1 VGPVSIEPY
10 LRVRAA
16 AGPSFRA
23 DGNKLAFRSNE
34 SGLTQLWELDL
45 TTRELVQR
53 TDDEARVMFAE
64 YAPVG
69 QALAYGTD
77 IGGNERCQLF
87 LRATDDAAVAQLT
100 NNPDVIHNWGGWSP
114 DASAIAYSSNERDT
128 AFFDVYVLT
137 LDGKQA
143 RCVLQHDGNNYVVE
157 WSPSGD
163 ALIVSRPTSL
173 VNNDLYLVPLDGSEP
188 RLLTPHE
195 GDARY
200 GAVHW
205 RPGLEALVMS
215 TDWNRDRQ
223 RLVILDLA
231 TGSMETLAEPE
242 WGVEAARLSPDGRLL
257 AWRTNEDGYS
267 RLRIRD
273 LVGGEDLA
281 DLPSLPRGVLSET
294 CWSPDSR
301 RYALSMSMHNHGSDV
316 WLIDLDTREV
326 DRLIESSLAGLDPAA
341 FVEPALV
348 HFSSFDGLEV
358 PAFLYRPPSVVAP
371 MPVIVSVH
379 GGPESQERPS
389 FNGVFQYFVQRGFA
403 VLAPNVRGSTGYGRA
418 YTHLDDVE
426 KRMDAVADLEAA
438 WHWLVDNRVGQQK
451 SIAIIGGSYGGF
463 MVLAALV
470 RHPDLWAAGVDIV
483 GIANFVTFLE
493 NTGAYRRKLR
503 ECEYGNL
510 DDNREFLERISPI
523 HGIDRINAPLMVV
536 HGANDPRVPVGE
548 AEQIVAGLR
557 ARGAPV
563 NYMRFE
569 DEGHGLIKLE
579 NRLVA
584 YPAIAEFLEGVL
596 GGTADDGRQT
606 TG

>member
-1 VGPVSIEPY
+1 VSPISIEPY

-16 AGPSFRA
+16 AGPSFRS
-23 DGNKLAFRSNE
+23 DGRKLAYRSNE

-45 TTRELVQR
+45 ETGKIQQR
-53 TDDEARVMFAE
+53 TNGEDRVMFAE

-69 QALAYGTD
+69 PALAFGTD

-87 LRATDDAAVAQLT
+87 LRGTDDGVVAPLT
-100 NNPDVIHNWGGWSP
+100 SNFEVIHNWGGWSP
-114 DASAIAYSSNERDT
+114 DGSTIAYSANERDP
-128 AFFDVYVLT
+128 AFFDIYVRR
-137 LDGKQA
+137 LDHETA
-143 RCVLQHDGNNYVVE
+143 RRVLQHDGNNYVVE
-157 WSPSGD
+157 WSPRGD

-173 VNNDLYLVPLDGSEP
+173 VNNDLFLVPLDGSEP

-205 RPGLEALVMS
+205 RPDLDALVMN
-215 TDWNRDRQ
+215 TDQDRDRQ
-223 RLVILDLA
+223 RLVMLDLA

-242 WGVEAARLSPDGRLL
+242 WGVDGARLSPDGRLL
-257 AWRTNEDGYS
+257 AWRTNEYGYS
-267 RLRIRD
+267 QLRIRD
-273 LVGGEDLA
+273 LLSGEDLI
-281 DLPSLPRGVLSET
+281 DLPSLPRGVISET

-301 RYALSMSMHNHGSDV
+301 RYAMSMSVHNQSSDI
-316 WLIDLDTREV
+316 WLLDLERREV
-326 DRLIESSLAGLDPAA
+326 SRLTESSLAGLDPAS
-341 FVEPALV
+341 FVEPELV
-348 HFSSFDGLEV
+348 QFSSFDGLEV
-358 PAFLYRPPSVVAP
+358 PAFLYRPRGVPAP

-379 GGPESQERPS
+379 GGPESQERPG

-403 VLAPNVRGSTGYGRA
+403 ILAPNVRGSTGYGRA

-426 KRMDAVADLEAA
+426 RRMDSVADLRAA
-438 WHWLVDNRVGQQK
+438 WQWLVDSGVGRRNA
-451 SIAIIGGSYGGF
+451 IAIMGGSYGGF

-470 RHPDLWAAGVDIV
+470 NQSELWAAGVDIV

-493 NTGAYRRKLR
+493 NTGAYRRRLR
-503 ECEYGNL
+503 EAEYGDL
-510 DDNREFLERISPI
+510 EEHRDFLESISPI
-523 HGIDRINAPLMVV
+523 HGIDRINSPLMVI
-536 HGANDPRVPVGE
+536 HGANDPRVPIGE
-548 AEQIVAGLR
+548 AEQIVDGLR

-584 YPAIAEFLEGVL
+584 YPAIAEFLEEVL
-596 GGTADDGRQT
+596 T
-606 TG
+606 TGDRRPTD